1 MTNPIL
7 SRRIAAALGSAALM
21 LTATAQAAD
30 SADAARISE
39 LEKKL
44 ERSMQIIEQLS
55 NKIDKLEQAKVA
67 AKDSAS
73 DAQQSAKIEEL
84 ERQVTQLSAGAGSR
98 PEDTGLPVH
107 GFADVGFARSS
118 EDHID
123 QASGKRIEG
132 AKGFT
137 VGSFDLYLTPQF
149 GDRVKALV
157 ELNFEVNEE
166 GSVGTDL
173 ERLQIGYTFND
184 MITAWAGR
192 FHTPYGYW
200 NTAFHHGSQ
209 IQTSLSRPTFL
220 DFEDAGGILPAHTT
234 GAWVTGNV
242 PVAGDKVS
250 YDFYVGN
257 APRIQDVAAGLATG
271 QYGDGVLDMKMAGN
285 TSFDSSV
292 GFNLG
297 YSPARVDGLKVG
309 VHGLRARIGA
319 DDANGTLLDTT
330 RLQTLGAY
338 GVYNGERWELMAEY
352 YHFWN
357 KDLSGNNGTHDSTAW
372 YAQAAYNF
380 GAWTPY
386 GRYEET
392 SLDQNDNYFLHQS
405 SGRSYRKAVFGVRY
419 DVDPKSAVK
428 IELAATRKSDI
439 GLPGTNID
447 DQFGEVRAQYAIRF

>member
-1 MTNPIL
+1 MRNPIL
-7 SRRIAAALGSAALM
+7 TRHVLSAIGIATLVI
-21 LTATAQAAD
+21 ATSAQAAD
-30 SADAARISE
+30 ATEAGRIAE

-44 ERSMQIIEQLS
+44 ERSLRLIEDLS
-55 NKIDKLEQAKVA
+55 SKLDKLEQASAAPRETGNPQQA
-67 AKDSAS
+67 AKV
-73 DAQQSAKIEEL
+73 EEL
-84 ERQVTQLSAGAGSR
+84 EKQVGQLTAGMGTRS
-98 PEDTGLPVH
+98 EDTGLPVH
-107 GFADVGFARSS
+107 GFGDVGFARSA
-118 EDHID
+118 EDHIN

-157 ELNFEVNEE
+157 ELNFEVNRE

-184 MITAWAGR
+184 ALTAWVGR

-209 IQTSLSRPTFL
+209 IQTSISRPLFL

-234 GAWVTGNV
+234 GAWLTGSV

-250 YDFYVGN
+250 YDLYAGN
-257 APRIQDVAAGLATG
+257 APRIQDVTAGLAAG
-271 QYGDGVLDMKMAGN
+271 RYGDGALDMKMAGN
-285 TSFDSSV
+285 TSYTSSL

-297 YSPARVDGLKVG
+297 YSPSRIDGLKVG
-309 VHGLRARIGA
+309 IHGLRARVGA
-319 DDANGTLLDTT
+319 DDTNGALLDTT
-330 RLQTLGAY
+330 RMQTLGAY
-338 GVYNGERWELMAEY
+338 GAYSGERLELLAEY

-357 KDLSGNNGTHDSTAW
+357 KDLTGSTGTRDSSAW
-372 YAQAAYNF
+372 YAQAGYNI

-386 GRYEET
+386 GRLEKT
-392 SLDQNDNYFLHQS
+392 DLDQKDNYFLHQA
-405 SGRSYRKAVFGVRY
+405 SGRSYKKAVLGLRY
-419 DVDPKSAVK
+419 DVDAKSAVK
-428 IELAATRKSDI
+428 IELATTRKSDI
-439 GLPGTNID
+439 GIPGTNID